1 MDCWTVKPVKSIAL
15 IPKLTENK
23 RDLRKE
29 VRKKKGKEKEEKV
42 GKDKINGLK
51 KFATR

>member
-1 MDCWTVKPVKSIAL
+1 LTVKPVKSIAL
-15 IPKLTENK
+15 IPKLTQNK

-29 VRKKKGKEKEEKV
+29 VRKKGKEREEKV
-42 GKDKINGLK
+42 EEEKINGLK